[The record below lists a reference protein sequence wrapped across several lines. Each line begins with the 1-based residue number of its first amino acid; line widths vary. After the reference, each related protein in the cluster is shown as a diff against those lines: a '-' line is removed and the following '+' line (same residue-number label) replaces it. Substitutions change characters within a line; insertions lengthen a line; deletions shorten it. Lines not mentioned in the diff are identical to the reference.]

1 MADRFAYPFVRK
13 VMMISIAL
21 WTSACALMYWTM
33 PSTSRG
39 KTTAVFLVIYLVP
52 LAVMLGLLQIS
63 RWYEG
68 KFPTPPPKRKSKR
81 PQKSRK

>member
-1 MADRFAYPFVRK
+1 MCINVLDDAQYLA
-13 VMMISIAL
+13 
-21 WTSACALMYWTM
+21 
-33 PSTSRG
+33 G
-39 KTTAVFLVIYLVP
+39 KTTAVFFLVIYLVP